1 MGEIQF
7 HVNFAAP
14 CCFSPLLSLAKQY
27 VPAKAPAPAAHL
39 LQINTNTNRKISWN
53 SNIIS
58 NRKNSPSSCRC
69 QTDPGLEPGS
79 GLAHLNGQLWRFSV
93 FVSRQ
98 SLHLDRAFFSPAS
111 PAPHHPLSMLRV
123 RVKLKTNRNNVFL
136 KMLQIELCSIRDTTD
151 PGIMSVTL

>member
-1 MGEIQF
+1 MF
-7 HVNFAAP
+7 LP
-14 CCFSPLLSLAKQY
+14 RLRPLLLTCFRQT
-27 VPAKAPAPAAHL
+27 
-39 LQINTNTNRKISWN
+39 QIQIEKCWN

-79 GLAHLNGQLWRFSV
+79 GLAHLNGKLCCFSV